1 MEGIVATYKLSGKV
15 CWKKSSNSIQMLPIS
30 ENAREKRI
38 QYLNLWQENGVVSRG
53 EIETLRV
60 SDFEIDDLLFTY
72 DDANDNFE
80 YLNKKLI
87 SELN

>member
-1 MEGIVATYKLSGKV
+1 
-15 CWKKSSNSIQMLPIS
+15 MLPIS

-38 QYLNLWQENGVVSRG
+38 QHLNLWQENGVVSRG
-53 EIETLRV
+53 EIEILRA
-60 SDFEIDDLLFTY
+60 SDFEIDDLLFKY

>member
-1 MEGIVATYKLSGKV
+1 
-15 CWKKSSNSIQMLPIS
+15 MLPIS

-38 QYLNLWQENGVVSRG
+38 QYLNLSQENGVVSRG
-53 EIETLRV
+53 EIEILRV
-60 SDFEIDDLLFTY
+60 SDFEIDDPLFKY
-72 DDANDNFE
+72 DDVNDNFE

>member
-1 MEGIVATYKLSGKV
+1 
-15 CWKKSSNSIQMLPIS
+15 MLPIS

-38 QYLNLWQENGVVSRG
+38 QYLNLCQENGVVSRG

>member
-1 MEGIVATYKLSGKV
+1 
-15 CWKKSSNSIQMLPIS
+15 MLPIS

-53 EIETLRV
+53 EIEILRA
-60 SDFEIDDLLFTY
+60 SDFEIDDLLFKY